1 MGKETPRSVLLAHRG
16 DGLLGR
22 GQVASQWTT
31 ANSALLG
38 AARGGRMGWKV
49 SSESSPWQRKGGNCP
64 EAVCLLL
71 CRRGKCLIDFS
82 FIAPSLSVATG
93 SKSPPTEGHSPF
105 SSAPGLLALS
115 MPVPGGVTAAPSALA
130 PLCRANHPMLLE
142 LPLAT
147 YLDINTTWTGNTNS
161 FSADRDLPQAIL
173 EDMGKVPETGQQLH
187 HSVSMEK

>member
-1 MGKETPRSVLLAHRG
+1 MA
-16 DGLLGR
+16 D
-22 GQVASQWTT
+22 
-31 ANSALLG
+31 SALLG

-64 EAVCLLL
+64 EAVCPLL
-71 CRRGKCLIDFS
+71 RRRDKCLIDFS
-82 FIAPSLSVATG
+82 FIAPSLSG
-93 SKSPPTEGHSPF
+93 SKSPPTQGHSPF

-147 YLDINTTWTGNTNS
+147 YLGINTTWNGNMHS
-161 FSADRDLPQAIL
+161 FSADGDLPQAIL